1 MKSLHIILLNIVLLL
16 RVPLKIRV
24 QCIKSLNLKSLNLKL
39 LTLSFLLFSF
49 LLSPFLLFSQPN
61 PNGYNIFYYPNGIK
75 SSEGTLVDGKP
86 DGYWKSYNE
95 NGILVSE
102 GNRKNFLLD
111 SVWVFYAKNGDKSL
125 EITYLEGKKYGL
137 RKQFFEDETVVEEWK
152 QDTLVN
158 AIKTFY
164 KTGELKRLTPVEN
177 GKPHGL
183 EKEFN
188 KEGLVIVVSKYY
200 AGILGKREFIN
211 RSDKFGLKQGSWKY
225 FWDNGNMKEEGSF
238 QNDKKQG
245 YFKYYDENGNFK
257 YVEKYDK
264 DNLVVD
270 APETRQ
276 MDVRTVYHPNG
287 RPAITATYYK
297 GVPDGVRREFNEE
310 GKVIKGYVF
319 LNGILR
325 YEGITDEDGKRQGL
339 WKEFYPTGEL
349 KSEGYYIDS
358 KQDGVWKF
366 YFENQKIE
374 VEGKYK
380 NGKKEGTWYWY
391 YANGAILQEEN
402 WSGGKLDG
410 EFLEYSENG
419 EITVKGSYLEGTEE
433 GEWFYIQGN
442 AIEKGVY
449 YDGMRTGLWTI
460 KWREDG
466 KPISEIEFDQNLFH
480 GKYTLYHGTGKIRE
494 TGKFSGG
501 ERIGIW
507 HLYDEEGEL
516 ILTTVY
522 DEGREVQWNEYRI
535 DN

>member
-1 MKSLHIILLNIVLLL
+1 MLLNIVLLL
-16 RVPLKIRV
+16 RVPLKVRV
-24 QCIKSLNLKSLNLKL
+24 QCIKSLNFKSLNLKL
-39 LTLSFLLFSF
+39 LTLSFLLSPFSF
-49 LLSPFLLFSQPN
+49 SPFLLFSQTN
-61 PNGYNIFYYPNGIK
+61 PNGYNIFYYPNGTK

-95 NGILVSE
+95 NGILASE

-111 SVWVFYAKNGDKSL
+111 SVWVFYAKNGGKSL
-125 EITYLEGKKYGL
+125 EITYLDGKKHGL

-158 AIKTFY
+158 AINAFY
-164 KTGELKRLTPVEN
+164 KTGELKRQTPVEN

-264 DNLVVD
+264 DNLIVD

-319 LNGILR
+319 SNGILR

-339 WKEFYPTGEL
+339 WKEFYTTGEL

-374 VEGKYK
+374 VEGKYR

-410 EFLEYSENG
+410 EFFEYSENG
-419 EITVKGSYLEGTEE
+419 ETTVKGSYLEGTEE

-442 AIEKGVY
+442 AIERGIY

-460 KWREDG
+460 KWREDS

-480 GKYTLYHGTGKIRE
+480 GKYTLYHGSGKIRE
-494 TGKFSGG
+494 TGKYSGG